1 MIESIEVMH
10 DGNVLIVITDEEMA
24 KRCLKKNPRSRV
36 TKSSDDRYGLVYRES
51 DSNLMNAIKR
61 AWITQLTDM

>member
-24 KRCLKKNPRSRV
+24 KRCLKKNLRSRV

-51 DSNLMNAIKR
+51 DINLMNAIKR

>member
-10 DGNVLIVITDEEMA
+10 DGNVLIVVTDEEMA

-36 TKSSDDRYGLVYRES
+36 TKSSNDSYGLVYRES
-51 DSNLMNAIKR
+51 DVNLMNAIKR
-61 AWITQLTDM
+61 AWITQLTDI

>member
-10 DGNVLIVITDEEMA
+10 DGNVLIVVTDEEMA

-51 DSNLMNAIKR
+51 DINLMNAIKR
-61 AWITQLTDM
+61 A

>member
-10 DGNVLIVITDEEMA
+10 DGNVLIVVTDEEMA

-36 TKSSDDRYGLVYRES
+36 TKSSDDCYGLVYRGS
-51 DSNLMNAIKR
+51 DINLMNAIKR
-61 AWITQLTDM
+61 A

>member
-10 DGNVLIVITDEEMA
+10 DGNVLIVVTDEEMA

-36 TKSSDDRYGLVYRES
+36 TKSSNDSYGLVYRES
-51 DSNLMNAIKR
+51 DVNLMNAIKR

>member
-10 DGNVLIVITDEEMA
+10 DGNVLIVVTDKEMA

-51 DSNLMNAIKR
+51 DINLMNAIKR

>member
-10 DGNVLIVITDEEMA
+10 DGNVLIVVTDEEMA
-24 KRCLKKNPRSRV
+24 QRCLKKNPRSRV

-51 DSNLMNAIKR
+51 DINLMNAIKR

>member
-10 DGNVLIVITDEEMA
+10 DGNVLIVVTDEEMA

-36 TKSSDDRYGLVYRES
+36 TKSSDERYGLVYGES
-51 DSNLMNAIKR
+51 DINLMNSIKR
-61 AWITQLTDM
+61 A

>member
-10 DGNVLIVITDEEMA
+10 DGNVLIVVTDEEMA

-36 TKSSDDRYGLVYRES
+36 TKSSDERYGLVYGES
-51 DSNLMNAIKR
+51 DINLMNAIKR
-61 AWITQLTDM
+61 A

>member
-10 DGNVLIVITDEEMA
+10 DGNVLIVVTDEEMA

>member
-10 DGNVLIVITDEEMA
+10 DGNVLIVVTDEEMA

-36 TKSSDDRYGLVYRES
+36 TKSSDDRNGLVYRES
-51 DSNLMNAIKR
+51 DINLMNAIKR
-61 AWITQLTDM
+61 AWITQLTDI

>member
-1 MIESIEVMH
+1 MIESIQVMH
-10 DGNVLIVITDEEMA
+10 DGNVLIVVTDEEMA

-51 DSNLMNAIKR
+51 DVNLMNAIKR
-61 AWITQLTDM
+61 AWITQLTDI

>member
-10 DGNVLIVITDEEMA
+10 DGNVLIVVTDEEMA

-51 DSNLMNAIKR
+51 DINLMNAIKR

>member
-10 DGNVLIVITDEEMA
+10 DGNILFVVTDEEMA

-51 DSNLMNAIKR
+51 DINLMNAIKR
-61 AWITQLTDM
+61 AWTTQLTEM